1 MAKLSTRKRNIWL
14 KKLENKEV
22 KFLDSTDYKLIMGY
36 DYPRNP
42 DKQRKCLPLGG
53 DASING
59 IKVNT

>member
-1 MAKLSTRKRNIWL
+1 
-14 KKLENKEV
+14 LENKEV

-36 DYPRNP
+36 DYPRNT
-42 DKQRKCLPLGG
+42 DKQGKCLPLGG